1 MNTLLL
7 SIYVDLSVMEFH
19 FVYKKYKQMLI
30 HKIQKIH
37 YAINKCECLYVGAFM
52 STEVELFTR
61 RLNYAFEHSNIKTK
75 AEFASLLGISP
86 QYLNK
91 LLKGEGKSLPP
102 ADITYKMAEV
112 LKFPFIELIT
122 GNSVPVAAYEDD
134 EALAD
139 GMIAIEQYHVSI
151 AAGSDAPEA
160 SYEEEH
166 DSRPV
171 WYHRSFF
178 DNLGINPKNCRR
190 FVVSGDSM
198 APLINDGDT
207 VLIDCTPSQKLID
220 GEIYGFW
227 QAQNGLRVKR
237 IYIPMGGGITIHSD
251 NPRYEDEYYDDSESC
266 NFRLIGRVLERSGSV
281 V

>member
-1 MNTLLL
+1 
-7 SIYVDLSVMEFH
+7 
-19 FVYKKYKQMLI
+19 
-30 HKIQKIH
+30 
-37 YAINKCECLYVGAFM
+37 M

-112 LKFPFIELIT
+112 LKIPFIELIT

-134 EALAD
+134 ESLAD

-171 WYHRSFF
+171 WYHKSYFER
-178 DNLGINPKNCRR
+178 LGINPKYCRR
-190 FVVSGDSM
+190 LQVCGDSM
-198 APLINDGDT
+198 EPQIHDGDW
-207 VLIDCTPSQKLID
+207 VLIDCTPGQRVVD
-220 GEIYGFW
+220 GAIYGLW
-227 QAQNGLRVKR
+227 QAQEGLRVKR
-237 IYIPMGGGITIHSD
+237 IRKPLKGGLIIHSD
-251 NPRYEDEYYDDSESC
+251 NERYPDEYYDDSESC
-266 NFRLIGRVLERSGSV
+266 NFMLLGRVLERTGEV

>member
-1 MNTLLL
+1 
-7 SIYVDLSVMEFH
+7 
-19 FVYKKYKQMLI
+19 
-30 HKIQKIH
+30 
-37 YAINKCECLYVGAFM
+37 M
-52 STEVELFTR
+52 STLAE
-61 RLNYAFEHSNIKTK
+61 RLQETLKQ
-75 AEFASLLGISP
+75 
-86 QYLNK
+86 QYLTAKELAEKAKISNGAMS
-91 LLKGEGKSLPP
+91 LILNGKST
-102 ADITYKMAEV
+102 DIKFSTALNIAKSLHCDPIWLMTGIKSGRVNTYDDDDNVAE
-112 LKFPFIELIT
+112 
-122 GNSVPVAAYEDD
+122 
-134 EALAD
+134 
-139 GMIAIEQYHVSI
+139 GMVSI
-151 AAGSDAPEA
+151 PEYNVSFACGKDAAEA
-160 SYEEEH
+160 SFEEEH
-166 DSRPV
+166 HSRPV

-178 DNLGINPKNCRR
+178 DNLGINPKHCRR

-207 VLIDCTPSQKLID
+207 VLIDCTPGQKLID

>member
-1 MNTLLL
+1 
-7 SIYVDLSVMEFH
+7 
-19 FVYKKYKQMLI
+19 
-30 HKIQKIH
+30 
-37 YAINKCECLYVGAFM
+37 M
-52 STEVELFTR
+52 STLAE
-61 RLNYAFEHSNIKTK
+61 RLQETLKQ
-75 AEFASLLGISP
+75 
-86 QYLNK
+86 QYLTAKELAEKAKISNGAMS
-91 LLKGEGKSLPP
+91 LILNGKST
-102 ADITYKMAEV
+102 DIKFSTALNIAKSLHCDPIWLMTGIKSGRVNTYDDDDNVAE
-112 LKFPFIELIT
+112 
-122 GNSVPVAAYEDD
+122 
-134 EALAD
+134 
-139 GMIAIEQYHVSI
+139 GMVSI
-151 AAGSDAPEA
+151 PEYNVSFACGKDAAEA
-160 SYEEEH
+160 SFEEEH
-166 DSRPV
+166 NSRPV

-207 VLIDCTPSQKLID
+207 VLIDCTPGQKLID
-220 GEIYGFW
+220 GEIYGFR

>member
-1 MNTLLL
+1 MNEVAQFT
-7 SIYVDLSVMEFH
+7 
-19 FVYKKYKQMLI
+19 KRLI
-30 HKIQKIH
+30 D
-37 YAINKCECLYVGAFM
+37 AFK
-52 STEVELFTR
+52 
-61 RLNYAFEHSNIKTK
+61 HSGIKTK
-75 AEFASLLGISP
+75 AELASLIEISP

-91 LLKGEGKSLPP
+91 ILKGEGKSLPP
-102 ADITYKMAEV
+102 ADVVFKIAQALKISYIYLLTGTASREIEV
-112 LKFPFIELIT
+112 
-122 GNSVPVAAYEDD
+122 YEDKD
-134 EALAD
+134 QPAAD
-139 GMIAIEQYHVSI
+139 MVSI
-151 AAGSDAPEA
+151 PEYNVSFACGKDAAEA
-160 SYEEEH
+160 SFEEEH
-166 DSRPV
+166 HSRPV

-178 DNLGINPKNCRR
+178 DNLGINPKHCRR

-207 VLIDCTPSQKLID
+207 VLIDCTPGQKLID

>member
-1 MNTLLL
+1 
-7 SIYVDLSVMEFH
+7 
-19 FVYKKYKQMLI
+19 
-30 HKIQKIH
+30 
-37 YAINKCECLYVGAFM
+37 M
-52 STEVELFTR
+52 STLAE
-61 RLNYAFEHSNIKTK
+61 RLQETLKQ
-75 AEFASLLGISP
+75 
-86 QYLNK
+86 QYLTAKELAEKAKISNGAMS
-91 LLKGEGKSLPP
+91 LILNGKST
-102 ADITYKMAEV
+102 DIKFSTALNIAKSLHCDPIWLMTGIKSGRVNTY
-112 LKFPFIELIT
+112 
-122 GNSVPVAAYEDD
+122 DD
-134 EALAD
+134 DDNVVE
-139 GMIAIEQYHVSI
+139 GMVSI
-151 AAGSDAPEA
+151 PEYNVSFACGKDAAEA
-160 SYEEEH
+160 SFEEEH
-166 DSRPV
+166 HSRPV

-178 DNLGINPKNCRR
+178 DNLGINPKHCRR

-207 VLIDCTPSQKLID
+207 VLIDCTPGQKLID

>member
-1 MNTLLL
+1 MNEVAQFT
-7 SIYVDLSVMEFH
+7 
-19 FVYKKYKQMLI
+19 KRLI
-30 HKIQKIH
+30 D
-37 YAINKCECLYVGAFM
+37 AFK
-52 STEVELFTR
+52 
-61 RLNYAFEHSNIKTK
+61 HSGIKTK
-75 AEFASLLGISP
+75 AELASSIEISP

-91 LLKGEGKSLPP
+91 ILKGEGKSLPP
-102 ADITYKMAEV
+102 ADVVFKIAQALKISYIYLLTGTASREIEV
-112 LKFPFIELIT
+112 
-122 GNSVPVAAYEDD
+122 YEDKD
-134 EALAD
+134 QPAAD
-139 GMIAIEQYHVSI
+139 MVSI
-151 AAGSDAPEA
+151 PEYNVSFACGKDAAEA
-160 SYEEEH
+160 SFEEEH
-166 DSRPV
+166 HSRPV

-207 VLIDCTPSQKLID
+207 VLIDCTPGQKLID

-266 NFRLIGRVLERSGSV
+266 NFHLIGRVLERSGSV

>member
-1 MNTLLL
+1 MNEVAQFT
-7 SIYVDLSVMEFH
+7 
-19 FVYKKYKQMLI
+19 KRLI
-30 HKIQKIH
+30 D
-37 YAINKCECLYVGAFM
+37 AFK
-52 STEVELFTR
+52 
-61 RLNYAFEHSNIKTK
+61 HSGIKTK
-75 AEFASLLGISP
+75 AELASSIEISP

-91 LLKGEGKSLPP
+91 ILKGEGKSLPP
-102 ADITYKMAEV
+102 ADVVFKIAQALKISYIYLLTGTASREIEV
-112 LKFPFIELIT
+112 
-122 GNSVPVAAYEDD
+122 YEDKD
-134 EALAD
+134 QPATD
-139 GMIAIEQYHVSI
+139 MVSI
-151 AAGSDAPEA
+151 PEYNVSFACGKDAAEA
-160 SYEEEH
+160 SFEEEH
-166 DSRPV
+166 HSRPV

-178 DNLGINPKNCRR
+178 DNLGINPKHCRR

-207 VLIDCTPSQKLID
+207 VLIDCTLGQKLID

-266 NFRLIGRVLERSGSV
+266 NFRLIGRVLERSGAV

>member
-1 MNTLLL
+1 
-7 SIYVDLSVMEFH
+7 
-19 FVYKKYKQMLI
+19 
-30 HKIQKIH
+30 
-37 YAINKCECLYVGAFM
+37 M
-52 STEVELFTR
+52 STLAE
-61 RLNYAFEHSNIKTK
+61 RLQETLKQ
-75 AEFASLLGISP
+75 
-86 QYLNK
+86 QYLTAKELAEKAKISNGAMS
-91 LLKGEGKSLPP
+91 LILNGKST
-102 ADITYKMAEV
+102 DIKFSTALNIAKSLHCDPIWLMTGIKSGRVNTYDDDDNVAE
-112 LKFPFIELIT
+112 
-122 GNSVPVAAYEDD
+122 
-134 EALAD
+134 
-139 GMIAIEQYHVSI
+139 GMVSI
-151 AAGSDAPEA
+151 PEYNVSFACGKDAAEA
-160 SYEEEH
+160 SFEEEH
-166 DSRPV
+166 NSRPV

-207 VLIDCTPSQKLID
+207 VLIDCTPGQKLID

-266 NFRLIGRVLERSGSV
+266 NFRMIGRVLERSGSV

>member
-1 MNTLLL
+1 MDTSLAAKLEHFIRLKGTSANALAKDSGVPQPTIFKILTGKTKSPTLKTL
-7 SIYVDLSVMEFH
+7 
-19 FVYKKYKQMLI
+19 
-30 HKIQKIH
+30 QKISD
-37 YAINKCECLYVGAFM
+37 ALDIKINNL
-52 STEVELFTR
+52 T
-61 RLNYAFEHSNIKTK
+61 
-75 AEFASLLGISP
+75 GISDDIS
-86 QYLNK
+86 N
-91 LLKGEGKSLPP
+91 LPL
-102 ADITYKMAEV
+102 AGSQKINV
-112 LKFPFIELIT
+112 
-122 GNSVPVAAYEDD
+122 YEDKD
-134 EALAD
+134 QPAAD
-139 GMIAIEQYHVSI
+139 MVSI
-151 AAGSDAPEA
+151 PEYNVSFACGKDAAEA
-160 SYEEEH
+160 SFEEEH
-166 DSRPV
+166 NSRPV

-207 VLIDCTPSQKLID
+207 VLIDCTPGQKLID

>member
-1 MNTLLL
+1 MNEVAQFT
-7 SIYVDLSVMEFH
+7 
-19 FVYKKYKQMLI
+19 KRLI
-30 HKIQKIH
+30 D
-37 YAINKCECLYVGAFM
+37 AFK
-52 STEVELFTR
+52 
-61 RLNYAFEHSNIKTK
+61 HSGIKTK
-75 AEFASLLGISP
+75 AELASSIEISP

-91 LLKGEGKSLPP
+91 ILKGEGKSLPP
-102 ADITYKMAEV
+102 ADVVFKIAQALKISYIYLLTGTASREIEV
-112 LKFPFIELIT
+112 
-122 GNSVPVAAYEDD
+122 YEDKD
-134 EALAD
+134 QPAA
-139 GMIAIEQYHVSI
+139 GMVSI
-151 AAGSDAPEA
+151 PEYNVSFACGKDAAEA
-160 SYEEEH
+160 SFEEEH
-166 DSRPV
+166 NSRPV

-207 VLIDCTPSQKLID
+207 VLIDCTPGQKLID

>member
-1 MNTLLL
+1 MNEVAQFTKRLK
-7 SIYVDLSVMEFH
+7 D
-19 FVYKKYKQMLI
+19 
-30 HKIQKIH
+30 
-37 YAINKCECLYVGAFM
+37 AFDR
-52 STEVELFTR
+52 SG
-61 RLNYAFEHSNIKTK
+61 IKTK
-75 AEFASLLGISP
+75 AELASSIEISP

-91 LLKGEGKSLPP
+91 ILKGEGKSLPP
-102 ADITYKMAEV
+102 ADVVFKIAQALKISYIYLLTGTASREIEV
-112 LKFPFIELIT
+112 
-122 GNSVPVAAYEDD
+122 YEDED
-134 EALAD
+134 QPAAD
-139 GMIAIEQYHVSI
+139 MVSI
-151 AAGSDAPEA
+151 PEYCVSFACGKDAAEA
-160 SYEEEH
+160 SFEEEH
-166 DSRPV
+166 NSRPA

-207 VLIDCTPSQKLID
+207 VLIDCTPGQKLID

>member
-1 MNTLLL
+1 
-7 SIYVDLSVMEFH
+7 
-19 FVYKKYKQMLI
+19 
-30 HKIQKIH
+30 
-37 YAINKCECLYVGAFM
+37 M
-52 STEVELFTR
+52 STLAE
-61 RLNYAFEHSNIKTK
+61 RLQETLKQ
-75 AEFASLLGISP
+75 
-86 QYLNK
+86 QYLTAKELAEKAKISNGAMS
-91 LLKGEGKSLPP
+91 LILNGKST
-102 ADITYKMAEV
+102 DIKFSTALNIAKSLHCDPIWLMTGIKSGRVNTYDDDDNVAE
-112 LKFPFIELIT
+112 
-122 GNSVPVAAYEDD
+122 
-134 EALAD
+134 
-139 GMIAIEQYHVSI
+139 GMVSI
-151 AAGSDAPEA
+151 PEYNVSFACGKDAAEA
-160 SYEEEH
+160 SFEEEH
-166 DSRPV
+166 NSRPV

-178 DNLGINPKNCRR
+178 DNLGINPKHCRR

-207 VLIDCTPSQKLID
+207 VLIDCTLGQKLID